1 MRTKKICNGTLEDYH
16 AICWARLRLLNESDQ
31 VLSKCGTN
39 QIKRRIVERNGQYA
53 RVDLRAKSFELPHDT
68 PPLLLSLLF
77 LGLVSPR
84 PAPLLCFPF
93 DILCEQRG
101 VFTVVCNNNLLFADL
116 EIVER
121 DATGLDL
128 VRSSGLGG
136 N

>member
-1 MRTKKICNGTLEDYH
+1 MR
-16 AICWARLRLLNESDQ
+16 AIKSSANVGPIRLGGGS
-31 VLSKCGTN
+31 S
-39 QIKRRIVERNGQYA
+39 QYA
-53 RVDLRAKSFELPHDT
+53 SVDLRAKSFELPHDT

-136 N
+136 NLNSVRKSCRRRVNR